1 MNFQIHHCTVNDI
14 QAYAEHSVYHLTEK
28 GIDDIFVHPFP
39 SDYKR
44 DVNEFIATLIGRWSL
59 EPMAPNYE
67 TVWAAIVNQKI
78 VGHLNLRRGGIA
90 ASAHRVRLG
99 MGIEKPYRSM
109 GIGQAL
115 MTEAIRWA
123 RTQDSISW
131 IDLSVFLK
139 NRAARSLYSAH
150 GFKEIYT
157 IADALRIENEI
168 IDDVQMTLK
177 V

>member
-1 MNFQIHHCTVNDI
+1 MNFQIHHCTLNDI

-44 DVNEFIATLIGRWSL
+44 DVNEF
-59 EPMAPNYE
+59 
-67 TVWAAIVNQKI
+67 
-78 VGHLNLRRGGIA
+78 VGHLTLRCGGIP
-90 ASAHRVRLG
+90 ASAHRARLG

-115 MTEAIRWA
+115 MTVAVQWA
-123 RTQDSISW
+123 REQDSISW
-131 IDLSVFLK
+131 IDLSVFSK

-150 GFKEIYT
+150 GFKEVYT
-157 IADALRIENEI
+157 ITDALRIENEI